1 MMLLDGLMAK
11 TLMRE
16 FPFGFKGNI
25 ALLCDYGGT
34 GMPFVLKRTIHLFA
48 EEAEAMNIV
57 LKLDKFR
64 FLLSSSSAMG
74 FGGLLEFFWLQPSND
89 YLF

>member
-1 MMLLDGLMAK
+1 MAK

-25 ALLCDYGGT
+25 ALLCDPGGT
-34 GMPFVLKRTIHLFA
+34 GMPFVLEKPIHLLA
-48 EEAEAMNIV
+48 EEAQAVNIL

-64 FLLSSSSAMG
+64 FLLISSSAIG
-74 FGGLLEFFWLQPSND
+74 FCGGC
-89 YLF
+89 